1 MNHLIGVSGVDVFQT
16 GASGVK
22 ITSLGASLILFCFTA
37 MLLTCLSSLPRTFG
51 SCQGSSLTMPV
62 ILYDG
67 SEEELMDTIERE
79 FS

>member
-1 MNHLIGVSGVDVFQT
+1 MFFGVFFLQSR
-16 GASGVK
+16 
-22 ITSLGASLILFCFTA
+22 ITMTNV
-37 MLLTCLSSLPRTFG
+37 LTFVSPLVTSTFG
-51 SCQGSSLTMPV
+51 HSIPPLATPV

>member
-1 MNHLIGVSGVDVFQT
+1 MTNVLTFVSPLV
-16 GASGVK
+16 
-22 ITSLGASLILFCFTA
+22 TS
-37 MLLTCLSSLPRTFG
+37 TFG
-51 SCQGSSLTMPV
+51 HSIPPLATPV

>member
-1 MNHLIGVSGVDVFQT
+1 MNLVHVVRIIHVFHPPP
-16 GASGVK
+16 
-22 ITSLGASLILFCFTA
+22 
-37 MLLTCLSSLPRTFG
+37 PRTFANCH
-51 SCQGSSLTMPV
+51 SSSLTPV